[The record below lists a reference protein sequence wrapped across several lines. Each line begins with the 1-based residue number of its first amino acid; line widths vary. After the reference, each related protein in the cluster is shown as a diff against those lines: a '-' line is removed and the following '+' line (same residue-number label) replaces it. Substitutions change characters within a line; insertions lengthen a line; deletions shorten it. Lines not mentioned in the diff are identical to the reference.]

1 MSSPSISP
9 SNLFIFARDQAFFKS
24 LFFSGDRG
32 SDLGI
37 VKNPEILRFLDDS
50 GLLFH
55 HVGVRPFVIY
65 SLMVLVLKVFLIRL
79 FALSLLSRFTSRFP
93 LNKKLISLEGSY
105 SALQIP
111 MAMLLINRSCTLPLN
126 LDSDFIYAKPSLMRV
141 KPSTAFVRVV
151 PSFLIFLA

>member
-93 LNKKLISLEGSY
+93 LN
-105 SALQIP
+105 
-111 MAMLLINRSCTLPLN
+111 
-126 LDSDFIYAKPSLMRV
+126 
-141 KPSTAFVRVV
+141 
-151 PSFLIFLA
+151 